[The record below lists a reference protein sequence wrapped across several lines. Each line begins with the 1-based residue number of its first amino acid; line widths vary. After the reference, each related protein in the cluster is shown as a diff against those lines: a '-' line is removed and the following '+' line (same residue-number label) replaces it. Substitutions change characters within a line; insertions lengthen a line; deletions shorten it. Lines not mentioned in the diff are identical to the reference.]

1 MKAKKKE
8 EKTEFRKYLTA
19 HRPTRDDQNS
29 MGH

>member
-8 EKTEFRKYLTA
+8 KGEFRKYLTT